1 MAERPAQASE
11 RPRPVHL
18 LHRVGGL
25 LGERTWGGEDCEQG
39 EAAGRER
46 AHVAHSIVW
55 WPTRAAAM
63 LSRHRARDLDR
74 RHERGRGQAAQP
86 VRTGREYT
94 ELRKVKGK
102 WMNPRE
108 HR

>member
-1 MAERPAQASE
+1 
-11 RPRPVHL
+11 
-18 LHRVGGL
+18 
-25 LGERTWGGEDCEQG
+25 
-39 EAAGRER
+39 
-46 AHVAHSIVW
+46 
-55 WPTRAAAM
+55 M

-102 WMNPRE
+102 WMKPRE